1 MWLIFKKE
9 ILELLRDRKTL
20 FFMIA
25 LPLAVFPLIFGGMA
39 YFGYQAVQESQTKT
53 LKYAV
58 SGQEFAPTLMQA
70 LSEVESLQLVEINE
84 DLEDNDAVS
93 GIIEREEL
101 DFVLRIPQN
110 YGNDVLSAGQITL
123 KLVLNDSQLNSVR
136 ARIRDITDE
145 IEEVNQ
151 RNAFASLNVSEE
163 MQAAM
168 LNPIVIEKVNLADK
182 REQAGAQFGGFIPYF
197 MFILCLQGAM
207 IPAADIG
214 AGEKERGTLET
225 LLLSPIERHKI
236 VLAKFM
242 TISTAGVTT
251 AMITVL
257 SMAIWTVIISVYT
270 QASFIVEFLSAIDWL
285 DFILVFL
292 MLVPVVATFSS
303 LLLALSI
310 YARSFKEAQSY
321 MTPLIFVSFIPVI
334 VALLPGIELKGIW
347 AWIPLTNVALAIKEL
362 VKGTMDYVQLFGIFG
377 SSVLLA
383 MVLLS
388 FCVYW
393 FKQEKVLFR

>member
-53 LKYAV
+53 LQYAV
-58 SGQEFAPTLMQA
+58 SGAKYAPSLMEA
-70 LSEVESLQLVEINE
+70 LKEVESLELIELDADLTDKEQVSQIIDNE
-84 DLEDNDAVS
+84 EV
-93 GIIEREEL
+93 
-101 DFVLRIPQN
+101 DFVLQIPEN

-136 ARIRDITDE
+136 SRITDITDE
-145 IEEVNQ
+145 IESTNQ
-151 RNAFASLNVSEE
+151 RNAFASLDVSEAIQE
-163 MQAAM
+163 AM
-168 LNPIVIEKVNLADK
+168 LNPIVIEKVNLADS

-257 SMAIWTVIISVYT
+257 SMAIWTVVISIYT

-321 MTPLIFVSFIPVI
+321 MTPLIFVTFIPVI
-334 VALLPGIELKGIW
+334 ITLMPGIELKGVW

-362 VKGTMDYVQLFGIFG
+362 VKGTMDYVQLIGIFG
-377 SSVLLA
+377 SSVILAGALLG
-383 MVLLS
+383 